1 MTLSDSHIS
10 VRAKW
15 AEVSRFKEDTPWLS
29 LSEVDV
35 HSLKTDIAPL
45 LPQNTLE
52 PTAKLFDV
60 LILAIGLGLVSETI
74 GADKKIAQVKHIAE
88 ILIEKKAS
96 LPQVQAKMPILKEVI
111 SVAAWE
117 NVSLSWL
124 EKVRKELR
132 DLMQVLKGE
141 EKKWFVID
149 IKDVI
154 TDDGTH
160 EGIAMKVSYKQ
171 RIFDFLASNRNLP
184 VLQKIYN
191 LEQLSIDDITEL
203 ERILWNELG
212 SKEDY
217 ASYTQTMPCGGNV
230 AAFIRSLIGVDKREA
245 LSKFSEFLTDSE
257 LNSEQED
264 FLNTIVQYVC
274 ENGDITKE
282 IVVNEAPFDERLI
295 VFTPLMAPLGKYIDR
310 IHNVII
316 PQGYSPSG
324 MYAS

>member
-1 MTLSDSHIS
+1 MTLSDTHIS

-15 AEVSRFKEDTPWLS
+15 AEVSRFKEDNTWLS

-35 HSLKTDIAPL
+35 HSLKNDIAPL
-45 LPQNTLE
+45 LPKNTLE
-52 PTAKLFDV
+52 PTAKMFDA
-60 LILAIGLGLVSETI
+60 LILAIELGFVSEDI
-74 GADKKIAQVKHIAE
+74 NADKKISQVKKIAE

-96 LPQVQAKMPILKEVI
+96 MPQVQAKMPLLKEVL

-117 NVSLSWL
+117 NVSLNWL

-132 DLMQVLKGE
+132 ELMQFLKGE
-141 EKKWFVID
+141 KGKWFVIN

-154 TDDGTH
+154 SDDGET
-160 EGIAMKVSYKQ
+160 EGVTMRVSYKQ
-171 RIFDFLASNRNLP
+171 RIFDFLAANRNLP
-184 VLQKIYN
+184 VLKKIYN
-191 LEQLSIDDITEL
+191 LEQLTIDDITEL

-217 ASYTQTMPCGGNV
+217 ATYTQSMPCGGNV
-230 AAFIRSLIGVDKREA
+230 AAFIRSLIGVDRQEA
-245 LSKFSEFLTDSE
+245 LTKFSEFLTDSE

-282 IVVNEAPFDERLI
+282 IVVNESPFDERLI
-295 VFTPLMAPLGKYIDR
+295 VFTPLMIPLGKYIDN
-310 IHNVII
+310 IHNVIT
-316 PQGYSPSG
+316 PASY
-324 MYAS
+324 YAS